1 MRRLLLAAGLSVG
14 LAAPSFAEPAVTTA
28 WSDMR
33 SAPSGRSRVVQSVPA
48 DAQIDLQDCV
58 GDWCHASWRNLA
70 GYIPA
75 FAVGEAAAPPPV
87 VAAPPPPV
95 VAAPPPP
102 VVAAPPPPVVVEAPI
117 YAAPAYQWGGPY
129 VGFGWGYGW
138 RRW

>member
-1 MRRLLLAAGLSVG
+1 LRRLLLAAGLSVG

-48 DAQIDLQDCV
+48 DAQIDLQDCI

-75 FAVGEAAAPPPV
+75 FAVGEAAA
-87 VAAPPPPV
+87 
-95 VAAPPPP
+95 PPP